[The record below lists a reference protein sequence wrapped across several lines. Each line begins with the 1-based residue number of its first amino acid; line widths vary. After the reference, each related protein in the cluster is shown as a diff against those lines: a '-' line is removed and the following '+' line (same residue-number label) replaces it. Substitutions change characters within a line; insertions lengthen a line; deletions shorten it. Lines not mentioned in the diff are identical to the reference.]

1 MEGEINLLDCN
12 TSNASSEKSSLVI
25 DRSNTTTDFYQI
37 LLRNTVFINS
47 QTFEIFDD
55 VLEKKFVE

>member
-1 MEGEINLLDCN
+1 MEGEISLLDCN

-25 DRSNTTTDFYQI
+25 ERSCTTTDFYQI
-37 LLRNTVFINS
+37 LLRNSTFSNS

-55 VLEKKFVE
+55 VLEKKFEE